1 MQYLLHNVYPVILQ
15 LPAENNDLGSWGWK
29 FCWVPCQILLTLV
42 HGLGGWLF
50 GLACAHM
57 YMYIYI
63 YLLSLPWY
71 SLSPTDRHYRNP
83 YKCFSDPFSRNQRNP
98 NSRCEQSGRI
108 GLAGVYEEAPV
119 RVLSVSFHLHI
130 PPLYY
135 ITQLQPLQAAPSSLF
150 HCICGVMLF
159 KSFSF

>member
-1 MQYLLHNVYPVILQ
+1 MGL
-15 LPAENNDLGSWGWK
+15 K
-29 FCWVPCQILLTLV
+29 ILLSSLPDPPHPCSWTGRMTFWLSMCTYV
-42 HGLGGWLF
+42 HV
-50 GLACAHM
+50 
-57 YMYIYI
+57 YI